1 MPREE
6 NAILEVDKV
15 TMRFGGIVALD
26 ALSLSLQ
33 PGDLR
38 CILGP
43 NGCGKTTLFNVLT
56 GALRPTSGRVRFRST
71 EIAGKTPQAI
81 ARLGI
86 SRKFQV
92 PGIYPEL
99 TVFENLEVPMAAAS
113 RRPDILSLLRLKP
126 DRRKL
131 HDLLTFSG
139 LGRKLHVP
147 AGELA
152 HGEKQRLEIAMLLAV
167 EADLILLDEPTAGM
181 SKGETAAVADLVR
194 RLSVERGKTVLV
206 IEHDMNFVRD
216 LQCHVLVMARGGMIA
231 EGSFDEVR
239 SDPRVIESYL
249 GRAA

>member
-1 MPREE
+1 LPQAE

-26 ALSLSLQ
+26 GLSLSLQ
-33 PGDLR
+33 AGDLR

-43 NGCGKTTLFNVLT
+43 NGCGKTTLFNILT
-56 GALRPTSGRVRFRST
+56 GALRPTAGRVRFRSI
-71 EIAGKTPQAI
+71 EIGGKTPQTI

-99 TVFENLEVPMAAAS
+99 TVLENLEVPMAAAS
-113 RRPDILSLLRLKP
+113 RRPGILSLLRLKP
-126 DRRKL
+126 DRGKVDDVL
-131 HDLLTFSG
+131 AFSG
-139 LGRKLHVP
+139 LRRKMHVP

-152 HGEKQRLEIAMLLAV
+152 HGEKQKLEIAMLLAV
-167 EADLILLDEPTAGM
+167 EPDLILLDEPTAGM
-181 SKGETAAVADLVR
+181 SKGETAAVANLVR
-194 RLSVERGKTVLV
+194 RLAVERGKTVLV

-216 LQCHVLVMARGGMIA
+216 LQCHVLVMARGAMIA
-231 EGSFDEVR
+231 EGSFDQVR